1 MVLQGSLAVSALELC
16 LAGVW
21 RNAENIVESSL
32 FDHVDECGEDGGGL
46 RTIQVRNDVSVER
59 RGFVTAI

>member
-32 FDHVDECGEDGGGL
+32 FDHVDECGEDRGGL

-59 RGFVTAI
+59 RGFVTAV